1 MTGVRSRM
9 NMKKIAICL
18 LWLSIGAI
26 TAQAQTPVKDGNF
39 TLALPG
45 HQGQLKW
52 NAEGFKVIQSS
63 AKPNG
68 TEVGIRANDGSSQ
81 FTLLAFLFLFPEQAP
96 MTSTKCRE
104 GVLEPAKR
112 SNPTIQI
119 AGTTEMPRSDGPPVA
134 LASYV
139 SQGKD
144 GKLVYSVRGFLAMG
158 DICGDL
164 EIYGSDVNVIE
175 DPNLKKVWESY
186 EFDPNYSPQFHD
198 VFLYADILYQN
209 HMYQAAAPVF
219 EQALT
224 KLNNNKGEDQLMWQR
239 VTTDQAGMAYGLA
252 GNLPKA
258 RAIFEAAVAKDPQYP
273 MYYYNLACADAEEKK
288 LADARDHLHQAFARK
303 ANVIRGETMP
313 DPTKDDSFLPYR
325 DNKEFWTFVES
336 LR

>member
-1 MTGVRSRM
+1 M
-9 NMKKIAICL
+9 NKKNTAICV
-18 LWLSIGAI
+18 LWLFAGAI
-26 TAQAQTPVKDGNF
+26 NGQTQVPVKDGSF

-52 NAEGFKVIQSS
+52 NAEEFKIVQSS

-68 TEVGIRANDGSSQ
+68 AEVGIRANDGSNQ
-81 FTLLAFLFLFPEQAP
+81 FTLLGFLFLFPEQAP
-96 MTSTKCRE
+96 MTSAKCRD
-104 GVLEPAKR
+104 GVLDPAKK
-112 SNPTIQI
+112 SNPTIKI
-119 AGTTEMPRSDGPPVA
+119 AASIQMARSDGPPVE
-134 LASYV
+134 LVSYV
-139 SQGKD
+139 GQGKD
-144 GKLVYSVRGFLAMG
+144 GKLVYSIRGFLAIG

-164 EIYGSDVNVIE
+164 EIYGNDVKVIS
-175 DPNLKKVWESY
+175 DPNLKKIWDSY
-186 EFDPNYSPQFHD
+186 RFDPKYSPQFND
-198 VFLYADILYQN
+198 VSLYAEILYQN

-224 KLNNNKGEDQLMWQR
+224 RLKDDKNKDQLMWRR

-252 GNLPKA
+252 GNIPKA
-258 RAIFEAAVAKDPQYP
+258 RAIFEAAVAKDPEYP
-273 MYYYNLACADAEEKK
+273 LYYYNLACADAEEKK
-288 LADARDHLHQAFARK
+288 LADARGHLQQAFARK

>member
-1 MTGVRSRM
+1 M
-9 NMKKIAICL
+9 NKKAICV
-18 LWLSIGAI
+18 LWLFTGAI
-26 TAQAQTPVKDGNF
+26 TARAQTPVKDGNF
-39 TLALPG
+39 TLALPA

-52 NAEGFKVIQSS
+52 NAEGFKVVQSS

-68 TEVGIRANDGSSQ
+68 AEVGIQANDGSSQ
-81 FTLLAFLFLFPEQAP
+81 FTLLGFLFLFPEQAP
-96 MTSTKCRE
+96 MTSEKCRD
-104 GVLEPAKR
+104 GVLEPAKK

-119 AGTTEMPRSDGPPVA
+119 AATTEMARSDGPPVA
-134 LASYV
+134 LVSYV
-139 SQGKD
+139 GQGKD

-164 EIYGSDVNVIE
+164 EIYGDDVNVIK

-186 EFDPNYSPQFHD
+186 RFDPNYSPQFND
-198 VFLYADILYQN
+198 VSLYAEILYQN

-224 KLNNNKGEDQLMWQR
+224 KLKDGKDQDQLMWQR

-258 RAIFEAAVAKDPQYP
+258 RAIFEAAVAKDPEYP
-273 MYYYNLACADAEEKK
+273 MYYYNLASADAEEKK
-288 LADARDHLHQAFARK
+288 LADARNHLQQAFARK

>member
-1 MTGVRSRM
+1 
-9 NMKKIAICL
+9 
-18 LWLSIGAI
+18 
-26 TAQAQTPVKDGNF
+26 
-39 TLALPG
+39 
-45 HQGQLKW
+45 
-52 NAEGFKVIQSS
+52 
-63 AKPNG
+63 
-68 TEVGIRANDGSSQ
+68 
-81 FTLLAFLFLFPEQAP
+81 

-139 SQGKD
+139 SQDKD

-164 EIYGSDVNVIE
+164 EIYGSDVNVIK

-224 KLNNNKGEDQLMWQR
+224 KLNDNKGEDQLMWQR

-288 LADARDHLHQAFARK
+288 LADARDHLQQAFARK
-303 ANVIRGETMP
+303 ANVIPGESMP

-325 DNKEFWTFVES
+325 ENKEFWTFVEG